1 LLPQLSSTRDIP
13 LPRLSC
19 RVRPATLLDR
29 EAVFALVPRLRAFGE
44 VPLRSPEALDAGE
57 QRTLAQHFVAPAEGS
72 RLWVAEGADGVL
84 LGAAYAQSLWDY
96 FTEETHGHLGMLVV
110 ARHAARRGV
119 GRALIQEVE
128 AWAREKGFRFLTL
141 NVFARNLDARRFYEH
156 DGFIEDTVRYL
167 KPLS

>member
-1 LLPQLSSTRDIP
+1 MPIP
-13 LPRLSC
+13 KC

-29 EAVFALVPRLRAFGE
+29 EAVFALIPRLRAFGD
-44 VPLRSPEALDAGE
+44 VPLRSADALDAGE
-57 QRTLAQHFVAPAEGS
+57 RRTLAQYFIAPAEGS

-96 FTEETHGHLGMLVV
+96 FTEETHGHLGILVV
-110 ARHAARRGV
+110 APQAARRGV

-128 AWAREKGFRFLTL
+128 AWARERGFRFLTL

-156 DGFIEDTVRYL
+156 SGFIEDTVKYL
-167 KPLS
+167 KPL